1 MLSILELSQA
11 ALAHLLSLAPSEQ
24 AKHTER
30 RLRAIIGLADG
41 RSRLSAFAELRQVAE
56 EA

>member
-1 MLSILELSQA
+1 VTQMLSILELSQA

-41 RSRLSAFAELRQVAE
+41 RSRLSAFA
-56 EA
+56 